1 MCQSDDHALQTIIL
15 VLFLGK
21 FDYWMPNC
29 EFKKIVVTGN
39 IHQPLNIEIRV
50 GLGQYLKLH
59 VPMIKLHKIR
69 LKIYAYYIS

>member
-1 MCQSDDHALQTIIL
+1 
-15 VLFLGK
+15 
-21 FDYWMPNC
+21 MPNC

-69 LKIYAYYIS
+69 LKIHAYYIS